1 MDKHKLIMKQILVDF
16 QDKIKQ
22 NSLTTDDFLSDDLFP
37 MFHNSYSNTFIKRIA
52 DCANPIFEQGEDKF
66 IYHIPL
72 DDGWEV
78 RLDFIFE
85 NEKYILANLD
95 SYTLPLKKVD
105 CLPFNSYPPLP
116 ERESIM
122 RQEYAVTRTVDY
134 YVRLKEIIGKQEAL
148 NWFKDG
154 KGEHTGV
161 PAWMP
166 YFTKRKAF
174 IAYTA
179 WIQNRLYGED
189 IYITKFTEEHS
200 ELLFKNSSCL
210 FLYKVAGHLKHMIPY
225 DEYIELFE
233 TIWKDRAIFNGYTA
247 SFAYEN
253 EDITISFTLI

>member
-1 MDKHKLIMKQILVDF
+1 MKKILAIF

-22 NSLTTDDFLSDDLFP
+22 NSLTPGDFLQGDFFP
-37 MFHNSYSNTFIKRIA
+37 MFHNSYSNPFIKRIA
-52 DCANPIFEQGEDKF
+52 DCTNAIFEQGEDKF

-85 NEKYILANLD
+85 NGKYILSNLD
-95 SYTLPLKKVD
+95 SYTLPLKKID
-105 CLPFNSYPPLP
+105 FLPCNSYIPLP

-134 YVRLKEIIGKQEAL
+134 YIRLKEIIGKQDAL

-154 KGEHTGV
+154 NGERTGV
-161 PAWMP
+161 SSWMP
-166 YFTKRKAF
+166 YFTKRKSF

-189 IYITKFTEEHS
+189 IYI
-200 ELLFKNSSCL
+200 
-210 FLYKVAGHLKHMIPY
+210 
-225 DEYIELFE
+225 
-233 TIWKDRAIFNGYTA
+233 
-247 SFAYEN
+247 
-253 EDITISFTLI
+253 

>member
-1 MDKHKLIMKQILVDF
+1 MKKILEDF
-16 QDKIKQ
+16 QNKVKL
-22 NSLTTDDFLSDDLFP
+22 NSLTQDDFLRENFFP

-52 DCANPIFEQGEDKF
+52 DCENPIFEQGEDKYIF
-66 IYHIPL
+66 HIPL

-78 RLDFIFE
+78 RLDFICE
-85 NEKYILANLD
+85 NDKYKLADLD
-95 SYTLPLKKVD
+95 GYTLPLKKVD
-105 CLPFNSYPPLP
+105 QLPFNDYIPLP

-122 RQEYAVTRTVDY
+122 RQEYAITRTVDY
-134 YVRLKEIIGKQEAL
+134 YARLKEIIGKQEAL

-154 KGEHTGV
+154 KGEKTGV

-179 WIQNRLYGED
+179 WMQNRIYGED
-189 IYITKFTEEHS
+189 IYITKFSEEHS
-200 ELLFKNSSCL
+200 ELLFKNSSWL

-233 TIWKDRAIFNGYTA
+233 TIWKDRALWNEYNA
-247 SFAYEN
+247 SFSYDG
-253 EDITISFTLI
+253 EDIRISFTM